1 VNANEDG
8 GILVVTMKPRALT
21 LLLCAT
27 MVACGGPSGTR
38 TGTIPSSGNDTVL
51 GAGDVFDV
59 RVYGEADL
67 SSTYQVAQDGSIDYP
82 FIGRVQVVGLEPTE
96 IADLLTSRLR
106 GDGYLRSPQVSVLVK
121 EYNSKRISVMGAVAR
136 PGNFAMSAGLTVVQ
150 AISLAGGFTAL
161 ASRNGT
167 VVTRRVNGELR
178 RFRIAAEDISTGRA
192 DDFVMN
198 AGDIIYIPERVF

>member
-1 VNANEDG
+1 
-8 GILVVTMKPRALT
+8 MKQRALT
-21 LLLCAT
+21 FLLCAALA
-27 MVACGGPSGTR
+27 ACGGPGTTR
-38 TGTIPSSGNDTVL
+38 TGTIPSTGNDTVL

-59 RVYGEADL
+59 RVYGESDL

-106 GDGYLRSPQVSVLVK
+106 DGGYLRSPQVSVLVK

-198 AGDIIYIPERVF
+198 AGDIIYVPERVF